1 MSPSPEDSLDG
12 RASPRRRQER
22 SALSPRGPIMRSYA
36 NSGANKVFRASNDCF
51 NVGSSGGDGF
61 DEDGGG
67 GAGAV
72 SVSHASFFAD
82 RHRESVRTKRG
93 EHYAKDTN
101 DGDVKFRDRELQEE
115 GEEGGGGR
123 AAANAAGV
131 DAMRASVTTA
141 NGQLQNNSGRSS
153 KGQEGSNTSAT
164 KTPRA
169 SISLRSSLSRRGSED
184 HQSDSKERRNRWR
197 LPPTSSGDFQSV
209 SRETTGTKFDVDGFP
224 IRDDPG
230 GGRAVVTRL
239 GQATTSANAPEKE
252 ENEQEDRSASVTN
265 PRHRPMTYRELHDVA
280 VKLQDT
286 QWSGTEDDRG
296 GRYEGGALF
305 GLLDGPIATNPLT
318 SSGEDA
324 AAAVAGRS
332 GNGGHGDHTHLG
344 DDDARRS
351 STEPRRASA
360 WIIPM

>member
-1 MSPSPEDSLDG
+1 
-12 RASPRRRQER
+12 
-22 SALSPRGPIMRSYA
+22 MRSYA
-36 NSGANKVFRASNDCF
+36 NTGANVFRASNDCF
-51 NVGSSGGDGF
+51 NVGSSGDGF

-123 AAANAAGV
+123 AAANAGV
-131 DAMRASVTTA
+131 DAMRASSVTTA

-296 GRYEGGALF
+296 GRYEGGAF

-318 SSGEDA
+318 SSGEGA